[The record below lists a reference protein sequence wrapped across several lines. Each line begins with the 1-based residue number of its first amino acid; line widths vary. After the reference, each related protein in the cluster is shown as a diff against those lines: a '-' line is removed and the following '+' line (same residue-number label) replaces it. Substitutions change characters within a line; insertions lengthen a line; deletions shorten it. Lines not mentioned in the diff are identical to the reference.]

1 MLPNKNISID
11 PSTYERLRSY
21 QQARRALSMRF
32 VSLSA
37 CISALLDLADEEDEA
52 QEARRAFTEAFE
64 GRPSDIG
71 EVYAFA
77 DENGICE
84 STAHAFFEL
93 NAKKDWHG
101 MRNWKGALIAF
112 SKVDKP

>member
-1 MLPNKNISID
+1 MFPNKNISID
-11 PSTYERLRSY
+11 RVTYERLRSF

-37 CISALLDLADEEDEA
+37 CISDLLDLADEENEA

-64 GRPSDIG
+64 GRPADVG

-77 DENGICE
+77 DEKGICE

-93 NAKKDWHG
+93 NAKKDWQG

>member
-1 MLPNKNISID
+1 MFPNKNISID
-11 PSTYERLRSY
+11 RQTYERLRAY

-32 VSLSA
+32 ESLSA
-37 CISALLDLADEEDEA
+37 CISSLLDIADEENEA

-71 EVYAFA
+71 DVYTFA
-77 DENGICE
+77 DSKGICE
-84 STAHAFFEL
+84 STAHAFYEL
-93 NAKKDWHG
+93 NEKKGWKG
-101 MRNWKGALIAF
+101 MQNWKGALIAF

>member
-11 PSTYERLRSY
+11 TSTYGRLRSF

-32 VSLSA
+32 ESLSA
-37 CISALLDLADEEDEA
+37 CISALLDLADEENEA
-52 QEARRAFTEAFE
+52 QEARRALTEAFE

-71 EVYAFA
+71 DVYEFA

>member
-1 MLPNKNISID
+1 
-11 PSTYERLRSY
+11 
-21 QQARRALSMRF
+21 MRF

-37 CISALLDLADEEDEA
+37 CISALLDLADEENEA

-71 EVYAFA
+71 DVYAFA
-77 DENGICE
+77 DSKAICE
-84 STAHAFFEL
+84 STAHAFYEL
-93 NAKKDWHG
+93 NEKKGWKG
-101 MRNWKGALIAF
+101 MQNWKGALIAF

>member
-1 MLPNKNISID
+1 MLPNKNISLD
-11 PSTYERLRSY
+11 PSTYERLRDY
-21 QQARRALSMRF
+21 QQARRARSKRF
-32 VSLSA
+32 ESLSV
-37 CISALLDLADEEDEA
+37 CISALLDLAKEEDEV

-64 GRPSDIG
+64 WRPADVG

-77 DENGICE
+77 DVKGICE

-93 NAKKDWHG
+93 NEKKGWNG

-112 SKVDKP
+112 AKVDRP

>member
-1 MLPNKNISID
+1 MFPNKNISID
-11 PSTYERLRSY
+11 PSTYGRLRSY

-37 CISALLDLADEEDEA
+37 CISALLDLADEA

-64 GRPSDIG
+64 WRPSDIG
-71 EVYAFA
+71 DVYTFA
-77 DENGICE
+77 DSKGICE
-84 STAHAFFEL
+84 STAHAFYEL
-93 NAKKDWHG
+93 NEKNGWKG
-101 MRNWKGALIAF
+101 MQNWKGALIAF

>member
-11 PSTYERLRSY
+11 QSTYERLRSF

-37 CISALLDLADEEDEA
+37 CISALLDLADEDNEA

-71 EVYAFA
+71 DVYAFA
-77 DENGICE
+77 DSKAICE
-84 STAHAFFEL
+84 STAHAFYEL
-93 NAKKDWHG
+93 NEKKGWKG
-101 MRNWKGALIAF
+101 MQNWKGALIAF

>member
-1 MLPNKNISID
+1 MFPNKNISID
-11 PSTYERLRSY
+11 RVTYERLRSF

-32 VSLSA
+32 ESLSA
-37 CISALLDLADEEDEA
+37 CISALLDLADEENEA
-52 QEARRAFTEAFE
+52 KESRRAFTEAFE

-71 EVYAFA
+71 DVYEFA
-77 DENGICE
+77 DDKGICE

-93 NAKKDWHG
+93 NEKKSWKG
-101 MRNWKGALIAF
+101 MKNWKGALIAF

>member
-11 PSTYERLRSY
+11 PSTYERLRSF

-71 EVYAFA
+71 DVYAFA
-77 DENGICE
+77 DSKAICE
-84 STAHAFFEL
+84 STAHAFYEL
-93 NAKKDWHG
+93 NEKKGWKG
-101 MRNWKGALIAF
+101 MQNWKGALIAF

>member
-1 MLPNKNISID
+1 
-11 PSTYERLRSY
+11 
-21 QQARRALSMRF
+21 MRF
-32 VSLSA
+32 ESLSA
-37 CISALLDLADEEDEA
+37 CISALLDLADEENEA

-71 EVYAFA
+71 DVYEFA
-77 DENGICE
+77 DDKGICE

-93 NAKKDWHG
+93 NEKKGWNG

-112 SKVDKP
+112 AKVDRP

>member
-1 MLPNKNISID
+1 MLPNKNIAID
-11 PSTYERLRSY
+11 RKTYDRLRTY

-71 EVYAFA
+71 DVYTFA
-77 DENGICE
+77 DSKGICE

-93 NAKKDWHG
+93 NEKKGWKG
-101 MRNWKGALIAF
+101 MQNWKGALIAF

>member
-1 MLPNKNISID
+1 MFPNKNISID
-11 PSTYERLRSY
+11 RVTYGRLRSF

-37 CISALLDLADEEDEA
+37 CISALLDLADEENEA

-71 EVYAFA
+71 DVYAFA
-77 DENGICE
+77 DSKAICE
-84 STAHAFFEL
+84 STAHAFYEL
-93 NAKKDWHG
+93 NEKKGWKG
-101 MRNWKGALIAF
+101 MQNWKGALIAF

>member
-11 PSTYERLRSY
+11 PSTYERLRSF

-37 CISALLDLADEEDEA
+37 CISALLDLADEENEA

-71 EVYAFA
+71 DVYAFA
-77 DENGICE
+77 DSKAICE
-84 STAHAFFEL
+84 STAHAFYEL
-93 NAKKDWHG
+93 NEKKGWKG
-101 MRNWKGALIAF
+101 MQNWKGALIAF